1 VTAVPS
7 EFPFGFIKALP
18 PAYWAAVL
26 LSVVLLFLAIASHE
40 RKYLWISALFLTIL
54 IPGLGDLTHPYPRDM
69 NTTVTAEHIV
79 RGGGFSPVESVFLNF
94 PGAAIVFSFLMLT
107 TGEPSY
113 LVIRA
118 FGLLYNIIVLGLSYL
133 FFRRTAMG
141 QTHSI
146 LSALLVVACF
156 YYQGVLIYTS
166 LMGFIFYIAIAGIVF
181 GSRLGRIDYFLLLL
195 FFASMVLSHA
205 YSPFLTLT
213 MLVALS
219 IGWPVMHTLLRRMKL
234 ERYAG
239 EPPSIRPQI
248 LPFAITI
255 LAAYWIYFASTPFL
269 WAVGKLESLRVTS
282 QIGAAELP
290 ILSPQTVFAADY
302 SHLTELYA
310 PLLFFSFAAYLLLVH
325 HDGRKLQSIL
335 WIIGLG
341 GAVFFSVAGYVSE
354 FIARI
359 FSFAILPLSYGIGRI
374 FDLNKRLLPSV
385 GIIVMLVAF
394 GLHLPAHYG
403 QDAFL
408 IYGDSTVVGIRF
420 LANHSFS
427 NASVDAP
434 IRELSD
440 HFYIDIYRTW
450 DGIGPGSYNVLSYPS
465 ANWVL
470 YSEGQ
475 TALGELTGKVESSN
489 YDRVYSAGE
498 FEICLEN
505 EF

>member
-1 VTAVPS
+1 MTTVPS
-7 EFPFGFIKALP
+7 EFPFGFMEALP
-18 PAYWAAVL
+18 PAYWASVLLSAVL
-26 LSVVLLFLAIASHE
+26 LLLAIAGHE
-40 RKYLWISALFLTIL
+40 RKYLWISAFLLTIL

-69 NTTVTAEHIV
+69 NTMVTAEHIV
-79 RGGGFSPVESVFLNF
+79 RGGGFSPVEYVFLNF

-107 TGEPSY
+107 SGGPSY

-141 QTHSI
+141 QTRSI
-146 LSALLVVACF
+146 LSALFVVACF

-181 GSRLGRIDYFLLLL
+181 GPKLRRTDCFLLLL

-205 YSPFLTLT
+205 YSPFLTLA
-213 MLVALS
+213 MLMALS

-239 EPPSIRPQI
+239 DPPSVGPQI

-255 LAAYWIYFASTPFL
+255 LTVYWMYFASAPFS
-269 WAVGKLESLRVTS
+269 WAFEKLESLRFTS
-282 QIGAAELP
+282 QIGAAWLP
-290 ILSPQTVFAADY
+290 ILSPQTVSAGNY

-310 PLLFFSFAAYLLLVH
+310 PLMFFSFVAYLLLVH

-341 GAVFFSVAGYVSE
+341 GAVFFSVAGYVTE

-403 QDAFL
+403 QDALFV
-408 IYGDSTVVGIRF
+408 YGDSTVVGIRF

-427 NASVDAP
+427 NASIDAP
-434 IRELSD
+434 IPELSD

-450 DGIGPGSYNVLSYPS
+450 NGLGPGLYYVLSNPS
-465 ANWVL
+465 ANRVL
-470 YSEGQ
+470 YLQGQ
-475 TALGELTGKVESSN
+475 TTLGKLTGKVESSN
-489 YDRVYSAGE
+489 YDRVFSAGE
-498 FEICLEN
+498 FEIYFEN
-505 EF
+505 KF